1 MDGEDAA
8 MTENPAN
15 MTEDQPSSGNAP
27 SAEEFKERVDQIGA
41 ESNLGVGD
49 QEPDPATSESPPSD
63 IGAGDE
69 KRTQT

>member
-1 MDGEDAA
+1 

-15 MTEDQPSSGNAP
+15 MTEDQPSTGNAP
-27 SAEEFKERVDQIGA
+27 PAEELKERVDKIGA

-63 IGAGDE
+63 VRAGDE